1 MLHNNRW
8 RRLKDPDAAAVALAV
23 VASTA
28 LPSPWRLQT
37 LSSIT
42 SPEMMNKSCQKTRYQ
57 LLLKGNKKS
66 MEERKNSEISSWQ
79 RQ

>member
-42 SPEMMNKSCQKTRYQ
+42 SPEMMNKSCQKARY
-57 LLLKGNKKS
+57 S
-66 MEERKNSEISSWQ
+66 SSPEREQKINGRRKEQ
-79 RQ
+79 